1 MGLLIREDV
10 RVVRLSGGQRKR
22 VAVGVELLHR
32 PGALFLD
39 EPTTGLDPGLERHM
53 SELFRELANTGQTVA
68 LVTHATGSLA
78 LYDRVIV
85 MGRGGKLRF
94 DGSPSDLLEAFLV
107 DQFDD
112 VYTKLSEPGDASMFL
127 ADSRAGTWPLPPL
140 APLNSQQR
148 VARPVQQTFMYQ
160 TQVLAV
166 VATAELLRDRK
177 HLRSALIQVPILG
190 LLTALL
196 FNTGVFDHIPFP
208 HEAAKSTQ
216 LICINDHRRMAGVD
230 QCRS

>member
-1 MGLLIREDV
+1 M
-10 RVVRLSGGQRKR
+10 
-22 VAVGVELLHR
+22 
-32 PGALFLD
+32 
-39 EPTTGLDPGLERHM
+39 
-53 SELFRELANTGQTVA
+53 
-68 LVTHATGSLA
+68 HATGSLR

-127 ADSRAGTWPLPPL
+127 ADSRAGTRPLPPL

-160 TQVLAV
+160 TQVLASRYALLV
-166 VATAELLRDRK
+166 LRDRK

-216 LICINDHRRMAGVD
+216 LIFLMVTIAVWLGSINAAREIVKERNVLNREVMIGV
-230 QCRS
+230 QIPAYLASSCWCC